1 METHYPESELSHANP
16 ISAGLRSSRLRV
28 LLAPSR
34 PAAAQ
39 QFQHPGVLV
48 SRAQLDFIKAEVKAN
63 VEPFKTEFQR
73 AKDSEYGDL
82 HYKPKGPPATGIIE
96 CGSSSHPDFGC
107 KDEDADSAAA
117 YVQALLWYITGNAA
131 YAHNAI
137 QILNAYENVTA
148 YTNSNAPLQS
158 AWSAGKWTRAAE
170 IIRYSNA
177 GWAPADIQKFSTM
190 LTRVVVPIIHDGS
203 SYNGNWELTQIEA
216 MMGIAVFTDDHAL
229 FDHAVEFWKQRVP
242 AYFYY
247 APIDGEQPA
256 PPPRGIPPR
265 GKSLWAGQTVFNASF
280 NGMPQ
285 EACRDFHHSAYG
297 LSATMAAAETAHIQ
311 GLKLYESEQPRLMAA
326 MEFMSYYQL
335 RNTVPSYLC
344 GGSLKPSRPDPTFVI
359 GYNGVQQPPQANRC
373 RTQRSGSRPEFSPHP
388 LPTDIGAHTTVFE
401 PLTHVADASQSQ
413 PGPQMI
419 TWRRFRQVVQPP
431 DRSF

>member
-1 METHYPESELSHANP
+1 MSSQAIMHIQNVTKSFARGGEKITVLKNLNLEVGEGEFLGIMGPSGSGKTTMLNL
-16 ISAGLRSSRLRV
+16 IAGLDRPDTGELRIGS
-28 LLAPSR
+28 AI
-34 PAAAQ
+34 
-39 QFQHPGVLV
+39 V
-48 SRAQLDFIKAEVKAN
+48 SQMTEAQLASWRTRNIGFI
-63 VEPFKTEFQR
+63 FQF
-73 AKDSEYGDL
+73 Y
-82 HYKPKGPPATGIIE
+82 H
-96 CGSSSHPDFGC
+96 
-107 KDEDADSAAA
+107 
-117 YVQALLWYITGNAA
+117 LLPV
-131 YAHNAI
+131 
-137 QILNAYENVTA
+137 LNAYENVTA

-177 GWAPADIQKFSTM
+177 GWAPADIQKFSAM
-190 LTRVVVPIIHDGS
+190 LTKVVVPIIHDGS
-203 SYNGNWELTQIEA
+203 NYNGNWELTQIEA

-229 FDHAVEFWKQRVP
+229 FDHAVDFWKQRVP

-265 GKSLWAGQTVFNASF
+265 GKSLWAGQTVFNATL

-335 RNTVPSYLC
+335 KNPVPNYLC
-344 GGSLKPSRPDPTFVI
+344 GGSLKLATGSTFVI
-359 GYNGVQQPPQANRC
+359 GYNEYSNRLGQPLPYTKKWIETGVLTN
-373 RTQRSGSRPEFSPHP
+373 P

-401 PLTHVADASQSQ
+401 PLTHIADAGS
-413 PGPQMI
+413 
-419 TWRRFRQVVQPP
+419 
-431 DRSF
+431 RSPARK